1 VKSKRTDL
9 EVRYILLFK
18 LDAYNLFQRIH
29 ERQHEY
35 IDAFSLKRNRAV
47 FKDIFDNRYKKTS
60 ILDLSHC
67 TPEIIEALNSFYTL
81 ADEMY
86 WYLKHTQDMPNMIQ
100 DEVSRFSNKLRL
112 QYDTLAL
119 YIDAELT
126 GEEVFSVDFPEDIK
140 PASDD
145 VHNDQFTLNGEEDLI
160 EESEEYLHE
169 EIYPDL
175 DGEDSEENIDN
186 AAQDKEFS

>member
-29 ERQHEY
+29 VRQHEY

-47 FKDIFDNRYKKTS
+47 FKDIFDNRYKKAS
-60 ILDLSHC
+60 IEDLSHC
-67 TPEIIEALNSFYTL
+67 TVEVVEALNSFYTL

-100 DEVSRFSNKLRL
+100 DEVARFSNKLKV
-112 QYDTLAL
+112 QYETLAL
-119 YIDAELT
+119 YVDAELT
-126 GEEVFSVDFPEDIK
+126 GKETFSVDFPE
-140 PASDD
+140 
-145 VHNDQFTLNGEEDLI
+145 
-160 EESEEYLHE
+160 
-169 EIYPDL
+169 
-175 DGEDSEENIDN
+175 
-186 AAQDKEFS
+186 